1 MAPKLLRRTL
11 TIAGAAALLA
21 APGAAAKVAAGS
33 KTVTKGSLTAT
44 MSWKD
49 SQFTT
54 ADGAHLKVTRDG
66 TVVFN
71 KDLEK
76 VCQLCGSLGDPKHSV
91 AIRDLAA
98 DGTPE
103 VVADTFSGGAHCCYT
118 SIIVWF
124 DSYGA
129 AHSTVQSWGN
139 GSYLLQQ
146 LNGKGGPEFVTTDD
160 RFAYAFTSYV
170 ASWRPPLIVDWENNG
185 FVDRTRN
192 YGKQI
197 LSDIHAIDK
206 ELPKIRDF
214 DARGAVA
221 ARAADMALLGIS
233 ADGIHRWLERAR
245 AKGETSGPTGYP
257 KGQKFIAKVEQFLHS
272 TGYIINLVP

>member
-1 MAPKLLRRTL
+1 MVAWF
-11 TIAGAAALLA
+11 AGPA
-21 APGAAAKVAAGS
+21 VHI
-33 KTVTKGSLTAT
+33 TV
-44 MSWKD
+44 
-49 SQFTT
+49 
-54 ADGAHLKVTRDG
+54 
-66 TVVFN
+66 
-71 KDLEK
+71 E
-76 VCQLCGSLGDPKHSV
+76 
-91 AIRDLAA
+91 
-98 DGTPE
+98 
-103 VVADTFSGGAHCCYT
+103 
-118 SIIVWF
+118 
-124 DSYGA
+124 
-129 AHSTVQSWGN
+129 SWGN
-139 GSYLLQQ
+139 GSYVLKQ

-170 ASWRPPLIVDWENNG
+170 ASWRPPMILDWTNGMFEN
-185 FVDRTRN
+185 RTRN
-192 YGKQI
+192 YGKRI

-206 ELPKIRDF
+206 ELPKIRAF